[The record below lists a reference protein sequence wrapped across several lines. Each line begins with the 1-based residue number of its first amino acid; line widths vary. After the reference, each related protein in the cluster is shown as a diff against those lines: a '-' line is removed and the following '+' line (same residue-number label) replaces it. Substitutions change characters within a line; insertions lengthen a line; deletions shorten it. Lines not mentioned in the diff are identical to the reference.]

1 MWRLP
6 AERVARVER
15 LLEFDR
21 ACVLALNRVLAYR
34 SCMLLSQAI
43 SRLGNGELWVGLVV
57 VLALLDD
64 PDGLRCAV
72 HLAVVS
78 GGGALI
84 YLVMKRRAGRPRP
97 FVHLKELRLCAA
109 PLDEFSFPS
118 GHTLHAV
125 AFSVVVSAYF
135 PTLGLV
141 LVPFAALTAVVRVVL
156 GLHYP
161 SDVLAGVAIGAGVAL
176 LSLLALPP
184 V

>member
-1 MWRLP
+1 MWRRP
-6 AERVARVER
+6 AEHVARVER
-15 LLEFDR
+15 LLAFDR
-21 ACVLALNRVLAYR
+21 ACVLALNRVLVYR
-34 SCMLLSQAI
+34 SCTLLAQAI
-43 SRLGNGELWVGLVV
+43 SRLGNGELWLGLIV

-72 HLAVVS
+72 HLVVVS

-84 YLVMKRRAGRPRP
+84 YAVMKRRAGRPRP
-97 FVHLKELRLCAA
+97 FVHLKELRLCAP

-125 AFSVVVSAYF
+125 AFAIVAPAWF
-135 PTLGLV
+135 PMLGLL
-141 LVPFAALTAVVRVVL
+141 LVPFAVLTAVVRVVL

-176 LSLLALPP
+176 LSMLAMPP
-184 V
+184 G